1 MNSYVVYR
9 FIFLTL
15 TLLAAMVMVVNLL
28 QYKKLYDK
36 LPGFV
41 REYLGKRSMNIVAQK
56 LQANPQD
63 LILNLFLLL
72 ILVSLN
78 LILWFVL

>member
-1 MNSYVVYR
+1 MNIYLVYR
-9 FIFLTL
+9 LIFLTL
-15 TLLAAMVMVVNLL
+15 TLLGAMAMAAKLL
-28 QYKKLYDK
+28 QYQKYYDK

-41 REYLGKRSMNIVAQK
+41 RKYLGKRSRAIVAQK

-78 LILWFVL
+78 LILWFIL